1 MEKVKHILQQKY
13 LRIEEFELLCLWI
26 FPVTVRDV
34 IHDAVHAGVH
44 RLVQCRILFHAIPPS
59 VASYLTSETGD

>member
-13 LRIEEFELLCLWI
+13 LRIEEFEVLCLWV
-26 FPVTVRDV
+26 FLVTVRDAV
-34 IHDAVHAGVH
+34 HDAVHAGVH
-44 RLVQCRILFHAIPPS
+44 QLVQCRILSHAIHPS